1 MSLEESVEE
10 LRELLLETSSSDAC
24 SKARETWIKVLDAL
38 LCEIKTL
45 RAKIEGESKKLEK
58 LTSLCVKICSDFD
71 NLKEAFEDLCEY
83 YEDDFNIKEALIDH
97 YESAICSECEHEF
110 MFNPDLLGKEEFLIC
125 PNCGRLVDQKKSN
138 MEG

>member
-1 MSLEESVEE
+1 MSLEECIEE
-10 LRELLLETSSSDAC
+10 LRGLLLETSSFDAC
-24 SKARETWIKVLDAL
+24 PEVRKTWIKVLDAL

-58 LTSLCVKICSDFD
+58 LTSLCAKICSDFD

-97 YESAICSECEHEF
+97 YESAICPECEHEF